1 MDSVSRPRPPAR
13 RTRLPNSLMTC
24 QPCVY
29 VKNRLINLLNFGTLC
44 IFSSEGYTVSK
55 VSLFQTPSWLRSPRD
70 PLRIWKLKRLNCQ
83 KRNFTDREPT
93 VTPQLT
99 IALII
104 LLVLTRS
111 VVPMMSHPCICIRN
125 FQYNWSEL
133 YPDHPTSR
141 VEFADIGCGY
151 GGLLMQ
157 LSPMFPSTLMI
168 GQWNLIKDDN

>member
-44 IFSSEGYTVSK
+44 IFSSDGFTVSK

-70 PLRIWKLKRLNCQ
+70 PLRIWKLKRRNCP
-83 KRNFTDREPT
+83 KRNFTDKELT

-104 LLVLTRS
+104 LSVLTRS
-111 VVPMMSHPCICIRN
+111 VVQCRPIHVYVSQIFSTTGQSFTLTIRPPG
-125 FQYNWSEL
+125 SSL
-133 YPDHPTSR
+133 LTSA
-141 VEFADIGCGY
+141 VVTAVC
-151 GGLLMQ
+151 
-157 LSPMFPSTLMI
+157 
-168 GQWNLIKDDN
+168 